1 LLVIGIAGYHL
12 SRYGDAIAEKTG
24 MSRSWVGLSLLA
36 IVTSLPELA
45 TGVSSVT
52 AAAVPDI
59 AVGDVLGSCVFNLLI
74 LVILDFFYRRESVYT
89 KARQGHIVSAGFGT
103 VLIGFAGFNLLLY
116 QDSGGPALGH
126 IGLYSPLIAILYAL
140 AVRAVFRYERE
151 HVADYVEVEVTHP
164 YVTLKQAIQRYVA
177 VALVVVAAGTWLP
190 FVGERLAAEMGW
202 TQSFVGT
209 LLVAGVTSTPEVVV
223 TLSALRL
230 GAVDMAIGNLL
241 GSNLFNIAILAIDD
255 VFYTPGPLLAGVSN
269 AHTASAFSA
278 MMMSGLAIVG
288 LMLRPTSRIFRA
300 VSWVSLLLIAV
311 YLLNVLL
318 LYLHGG

>member
-1 LLVIGIAGYHL
+1 
-12 SRYGDAIAEKTG
+12 
-24 MSRSWVGLSLLA
+24 
-36 IVTSLPELA
+36 
-45 TGVSSVT
+45 
-52 AAAVPDI
+52 
-59 AVGDVLGSCVFNLLI
+59 
-74 LVILDFFYRRESVYT
+74 
-89 KARQGHIVSAGFGT
+89 
-103 VLIGFAGFNLLLY
+103 
-116 QDSGGPALGH
+116 
-126 IGLYSPLIAILYAL
+126 
-140 AVRAVFRYERE
+140 
-151 HVADYVEVEVTHP
+151 
-164 YVTLKQAIQRYVA
+164 VTLKQAIQRYVA